1 MRRSATSVYARL
13 MRNRSVIATGYPA
26 GGLDVW
32 VLRARRWAGDEE
44 PADLPRIQP
53 LAITNAACDVFG
65 HFISAAKDRSPAAAV
80 VLIEPLRA
88 H

>member
-1 MRRSATSVYARL
+1 MRRGATSVHARL
-13 MRNRSVIATGYPA
+13 MRSRSVIATGYFA

-32 VLRARRWAGDEE
+32 ALRASQWAIDEE

-53 LAITNAACDVFG
+53 PAITNAACDVFG